1 VTQSNV
7 KSENIAEVAI
17 VGAGPYGLSIAAH
30 LAGKNIPF
38 RIFGNPMYAWSG
50 QMPQGMYLK
59 SEGFASS
66 LSDPRAEYTLGQF
79 CREQGLPYQDTGL
92 PIPLETFVNYG
103 IAFQKR
109 FVSNLE
115 NTQVKA
121 VRRVRN
127 GFELQLEDGDRAL
140 ARKVVLAVGISMFA
154 HIPDALSGIS
164 ADYVSHSSDHSDLRK
179 FKGRRVAVLGAG
191 ASAVDLAAL
200 LRKAGA
206 SVEIIARAP
215 AIRFFD
221 PPEPRSLRERIT
233 SPLTGLGT
241 GFDFM
246 FYEKAPHY
254 FRLLP
259 EKLRLNR
266 VARTLG
272 PRPGWFVRDE
282 VVGKMPIHVSTN
294 LVGASVKNGSIRLE
308 VSDDKGKRTLEYDHV
323 IAGTGYRVDLDRL
336 SILSDELRR
345 QIHLTGK
352 SPALSSHFESSAP
365 GLYFIGVA
373 AANTFGPVMR
383 FAVGADIT
391 ARRLAKHLAGKVGKS
406 RVAVG
411 QSEARQIFE

>member
-1 VTQSNV
+1 VTQSNFD
-7 KSENIAEVAI
+7 SENIAEVAI
-17 VGAGPYGLSIAAH
+17 VGAGPYGLSVAAH
-30 LAGKNIPF
+30 LAGRKIPF

-66 LSDPRAEYTLGQF
+66 LSDPRSELTLAEF
-79 CREQGLPYQDTGL
+79 CREQGLPYQDTGF
-92 PIPLETFVNYG
+92 PIPLETFVAYG

-109 FVSNLE
+109 FAPNLE
-115 NTQVKA
+115 NNLVKS

-127 GFELQLEDGDRAL
+127 GFELQLEDGERAL

-164 ADYVSHSSDHSDLRK
+164 EEYVSHSSAHSDLRR

-191 ASAVDLAAL
+191 ASAIDLAAL
-200 LRKAGA
+200 LHKAGA
-206 SVEIIARAP
+206 SVEIIARGP

-272 PRPGWFVRDE
+272 PRPGWFVRDQ
-282 VVGKMPIHVSTN
+282 VVGKVPMHLSTS
-294 LVGASVKNGSIRLE
+294 LAGASVENGSIRLQ
-308 VSDDKGKRTLEYDHV
+308 VNDGKGTRSLEYDHV
-323 IAGTGYRVDLDRL
+323 IAGTGYRVDLERL

-352 SPALSSHFESSAP
+352 SPSLSSHFESSAP

-391 ARRLAKHLAGKVGKS
+391 ARRLSKHLAGKVRKS
-406 RVAVG
+406 PVTVS